1 MKGRD
6 VSGNSE
12 RRKSVSSLI
21 LSVTSHT
28 MSSFF
33 CFCCYKDPLGKALDS
48 HFKEDKRIEDESL
61 PTLQPLPLHV
71 TVGSGK
77 FADVFRQ
84 HKVGE
89 GFYAIPTGGSLVATS
104 KDTSKTVVVQ
114 SSTIT

>member
-1 MKGRD
+1 

-21 LSVTSHT
+21 LPVTSYT